1 MANCVNA
8 FKDVESVKPGHI
20 YTLNLNNLQL
30 SHQQFWGLTT
40 NSELIFKNFYEAKEY
55 VRATL
60 IDAVRIRLRGDRKIA
75 FIVSGGVDS
84 SAVLGIARKILN
96 TQPKTFSL
104 NISDDRFNEKNEIQ
118 EVLNFN
124 FCENN
129 FIEVSEEHVSSLFDE
144 ILDCCDE
151 PLATPNAV
159 LHGIMSRAIHESGY
173 KIVLN
178 GVGGDEVF
186 LGYHD
191 HQLFALHEAKANND
205 PTFPREFKA
214 WLKYQQRNKATF
226 REFQKFLLSNRP
238 SVSPDFLARSRGIDY
253 RCLVSGYFK
262 DQLSP
267 WLFENKA
274 DTATAKQID
283 DLLRL
288 TLPHSIRMDDNCY
301 LSMSV
306 EARQPFWTIG

>member
-1 MANCVNA
+1 M
-8 FKDVESVKPGHI
+8 
-20 YTLNLNNLQL
+20 
-30 SHQQFWGLTT
+30 
-40 NSELIFKNFYEAKEY
+40 
-55 VRATL
+55 
-60 IDAVRIRLRGDRKIA
+60 
-75 FIVSGGVDS
+75 
-84 SAVLGIARKILN
+84 N

-226 REFQKFLLSNRP
+226 REFPKSFFLSNRP

-306 EARQPFWTIG
+306 EARQPFLDHRLIEAGVHMPLKYKFRQGFSKFVLRQAVREFIPINRRLDRKKLV